1 MRDKKY
7 LTKINSQFIINA
19 YSNQDTDG
27 IVKIG
32 HGNQYPS
39 IRYFMEELKTNS
51 HSLKILG
58 DNGQSQ
64 IISLQFPLEPV
75 YDEEEPYVTMGPVRK
90 KIAA

>member
-1 MRDKKY
+1 MF
-7 LTKINSQFIINA
+7 LQTLIATSITNA

-39 IRYFMEELKTNS
+39 IKYFMEELKTNS

-90 KIAA
+90 